1 MDFGKLKKEYLK
13 GGTSYQKL
21 ADKYN
26 VPFGTLRKVAAKE
39 HWRELRDK
47 TRARTDMKTIEVIS
61 DGEADRAKR
70 LLAASDSLLEKIE
83 RSIEAFDVLDG
94 KTAQGFAGALKNIK
108 EMQGIR
114 NPLDI
119 KEQEAR
125 IAKLEKEA
133 KTDDED
139 KEFIIRMEGV
149 DEEWLK

>member
-13 GGTSYQKL
+13 GGTSYRKL
-21 ADKYN
+21 AEKYN

-47 TRARTDMKTIEVIS
+47 TRAKTDIKTIEIIS
-61 DGEADRAKR
+61 DSEADRAKR
-70 LLAASDSLLEKIE
+70 ILTASDSLLEKIE

-94 KTAQGFAGALKNIK
+94 KTAQGFAGALKSIRDI
-108 EMQGIR
+108 QGIR

-133 KTDDED
+133 KSDEED
-139 KEFIIRMEGV
+139 NEFIIRMEGV
-149 DEEWLK
+149 DPEWLK